1 VSNLALA
8 HESEPNAGRN
18 EIKKGNTPESLPEIS
33 FRAALIL
40 QQKSAFSLNDSHAFN
55 RADDAYT
62 QDWQRDTASRWN
74 LNKKT
79 SRTSLHL
86 LRLHI
91 AFIFVLCA
99 SVAFEVTQLSA
110 LKSDN

>member
-1 VSNLALA
+1 MNQNGLSR
-8 HESEPNAGRN
+8 GR
-18 EIKKGNTPESLPEIS
+18 KFRKGKHARS
-33 FRAALIL
+33 FRRKFSFRGALIL
-40 QQKSAFSLNDSHAFN
+40 QQKNTFSLNDSHAFN
-55 RADDAYT
+55 RADDAHT
-62 QDWQRDTASRWN
+62 QDWQRDTVSRWN

-79 SRTSLHL
+79 SSTSLHL

-110 LKSDN
+110 FKSDN

>member
-1 VSNLALA
+1 VSNLGLA
-8 HESEPNAGRN
+8 HESEPDAGRN
-18 EIKKGNTPESLPEIS
+18 EIKKGNTLELLQEFS
-33 FRAALIL
+33 FRTALIL

-99 SVAFEVTQLSA
+99 SVAFEATQLSA

>member
-1 VSNLALA
+1 MSNLALA
-8 HESEPNAGRN
+8 HEPEPTAGRN
-18 EIKKGNTPESLPEIS
+18 EIKKGNTPESLKEIS

-91 AFIFVLCA
+91 AFIFVLCP
-99 SVAFEVTQLSA
+99 SVSLQGTQLSA
-110 LKSDN
+110 IKSDN

>member
-1 VSNLALA
+1 VSNLATA
-8 HESEPNAGRN
+8 HDSKSPAGQN
-18 EIKKGNTPESLPEIS
+18 EIKKRNTPGLLQEFS